1 MLTRSIL
8 SRRVCTRPV
17 LSQWIK
23 STSLGRRGVLTV
35 AIETSCDDT
44 SVAILETQSLRNG
57 DTKAELHFHEKVTAN
72 NDAYGGIHPIVALES
87 HQRSLGPL
95 LHKAIQHLP
104 SFSPNDPIPSSS
116 NILFASHDGKLRKK
130 PDFIS
135 ATRGPGVRSNLSVGL
150 NTAKGLSLAW
160 NIPLIGVHHMQAHAL
175 TPRLMTALNSRSPT
189 SLRPSFPFL
198 SLLVSGGHTMLISST
213 SLINHSILASTPD
226 IALGDCLDKA
236 ARRILPPDLLTPPYG
251 RALEKFAFPDATSNP
266 ASYSYTPPRTRE
278 QELER
283 RSSQWNWSFGA
294 PLGESRGGRSSRRME
309 YSFSGLLTAVQRA
322 TGTVSTPG
330 SSARHAQ
337 GIGLEER
344 RAMAQEVQ
352 RVAFEHLCGRLL
364 LYLKSLNRAERE
376 KVQTVVVSGGVAAN
390 RFLRHVF
397 RSMLD
402 VQGFEGV
409 EVLFPPVE
417 YCTDNA
423 AMIAWAGVEMWNEGY
438 RSGLEIE
445 PIRKWSL
452 DPEAEDGGILGA
464 SGWSKTGG
472 R

>member
-1 MLTRSIL
+1 
-8 SRRVCTRPV
+8 
-17 LSQWIK
+17 
-23 STSLGRRGVLTV
+23 
-35 AIETSCDDT
+35 
-44 SVAILETQSLRNG
+44 
-57 DTKAELHFHEKVTAN
+57 
-72 NDAYGGIHPIVALES
+72 
-87 HQRSLGPL
+87 
-95 LHKAIQHLP
+95 
-104 SFSPNDPIPSSS
+104 
-116 NILFASHDGKLRKK
+116 
-130 PDFIS
+130 
-135 ATRGPGVRSNLSVGL
+135 
-150 NTAKGLSLAW
+150 
-160 NIPLIGVHHMQAHAL
+160 
-175 TPRLMTALNSRSPT
+175 
-189 SLRPSFPFL
+189 
-198 SLLVSGGHTMLISST
+198 
-213 SLINHSILASTPD
+213 
-226 IALGDCLDKA
+226 
-236 ARRILPPDLLTPPYG
+236 
-251 RALEKFAFPDATSNP
+251 
-266 ASYSYTPPRTRE
+266 
-278 QELER
+278 
-283 RSSQWNWSFGA
+283 
-294 PLGESRGGRSSRRME
+294 
-309 YSFSGLLTAVQRA
+309 
-322 TGTVSTPG
+322 
-330 SSARHAQ
+330 
-337 GIGLEER
+337 
-344 RAMAQEVQ
+344 MAQEVQ